1 MPESC
6 LRSHYPKSRA
16 KPSHTAYSA
25 AEFTS
30 HLRVEYNNCNKP
42 GQETFYPKSRAK
54 PSHTAYSTAGFTSH
68 LRVEYNNY
76 NKPGQETIL
85 CQQSEFTSTCTESQY
100 IQVIPILN
108 SGYSSH

>member
-1 MPESC
+1 MPGSC

-16 KPSHTAYSA
+16 KPSHTAYSSA
-25 AEFTS
+25 GFTS
-30 HLRVEYNNCNKP
+30 HLRVEYNNYNKP
-42 GQETFYPKSRAK
+42 GQGTIYPKSRAK
-54 PSHTAYSTAGFTSH
+54 PSHTAYSAARFTSH
-68 LRVEYNNY
+68 LRVEY

-108 SGYSSH
+108 SDYYSY